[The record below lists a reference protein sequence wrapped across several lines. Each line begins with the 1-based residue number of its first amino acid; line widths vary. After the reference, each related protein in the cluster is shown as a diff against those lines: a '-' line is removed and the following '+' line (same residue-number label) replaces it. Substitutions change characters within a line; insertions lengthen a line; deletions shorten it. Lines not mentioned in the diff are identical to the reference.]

1 MYPKEKDLKY
11 EEELWPDPEDAPL
24 VPPQNYLRA
33 YLEGRESLPPVLT
46 EQIRGSINCRRALE
60 NLSAELLLE
69 DILEE
74 EKPELDLPG
83 REEIQELV
91 DELEKM
97 NLDRAKHA
105 LQGQIWTTSCTIR
118 GFAEG
123 SEVSFF
129 NFNPMTV
136 LILEPCVV
144 VPCSPEACWP
154 EENRGKGDV
163 VIEPEGFVPMVAHMW
178 LRIDMSHSQ
187 LAQKVATVKLPSERF
202 TTGDRPV
209 DLDVLAKQQVRE
221 LEANASYLSCNF
233 EVRRTSYQEPP
244 VFKDEEIA
252 ASGFLENQSNEF
264 EYVDKESGATIC
276 FSLQNNGKD
285 YHVMIEKDDLRSD
298 CLDGFIIKFNS
309 GENLEIKG
317 GQVSISV
324 DAIKSGFWLED
335 ISGNKAEIIPHKS

>member
-11 EEELWPDPEDAPL
+11 EEEIWPDPEDAPL
-24 VPPQNYLRA
+24 VPPKNYLRA
-33 YLEGRESLPPVLT
+33 YLEDRESLPSVLT

-74 EKPELDLPG
+74 EKPGLDLPG
-83 REEIQELV
+83 QEEIQELV
-91 DELEKM
+91 DELEKID
-97 NLDRAKHA
+97 LDRAKRA
-105 LQGQIWTTSCTIR
+105 LQGQIWTTSCAIR

-136 LILEPCVV
+136 LILEPNVV

-163 VIEPEGFVPMVAHMW
+163 IIEPEGFVPLVAHMW
-178 LRIDMSHSQ
+178 LSIDMSHSQ
-187 LAQKVATVKLPSERF
+187 LAQMVATVKLPSERF
-202 TTGDRPV
+202 TSADRPG
-209 DLDVLAKQQVRE
+209 DLDILAKQQVRE
-221 LEANASYLSCNF
+221 LEANASYLSCNL
-233 EVRRTSYQEPP
+233 EVCIPTCHSIYMPL
-244 VFKDEEIA
+244 KIAA
-252 ASGFLENQSNEF
+252 ASGGNENQEEDI
-264 EYVDKESGATIC
+264 EYFHKESGATIC

-285 YHVMIEKDDLRSD
+285 FHVMIEKDDMRSD
-298 CLDGFIIKFNS
+298 CLDGFKIKSNS
-309 GENLEIKG
+309 GENLVIKG
-317 GQVSISV
+317 GQ
-324 DAIKSGFWLED
+324 GFIGIESLRSEFWIED